1 MHDLII
7 KGGNLVD
14 GTGATPL
21 TADVAIKDGR
31 VVEVGRI
38 SGKAIKLLMQMVLW

>member
-14 GTGATPL
+14 GIGETNITE
-21 TADVAIKDGR
+21 DVAIKDGR

-38 SGKAIKLLMQMVLW
+38 